1 MAGFCIGVWQL
12 PGILKFCQMN
22 TLVMHRRWKRDWYDC
37 CSSCCGFAS
46 CFGTL
51 KAVACPTVLSAP
63 PEKRWVQP
71 FTCRTRSETLM
82 PPVQN
87 ADASSVACAVVH
99 SEQATGSQKI
109 ERTSTTVASDFK
121 TLYQQSSHYLAGR
134 VVVMVLGL
142 LSFPVFTRL
151 FSVEEYGLLNLVVKT
166 VAVFVVVA
174 KMGVQNSVMRFYQDF
189 AIQGDRRTLR
199 SYYSTLYFG
208 IFVFAALATIL
219 FDVFI
224 WFAPT
229 RFFSPL
235 LRQLLL
241 LGSGL
246 IFIRGVFSVLV
257 GFWRVQERTILFNA
271 VDALNKVAV
280 IAVICLLAFT
290 WERSVRA
297 FLGGSLIVEGASVLI
312 ASYMLFHQGLIGPGA
327 CNSRFFKDAI
337 TYGAPLIFYEL
348 FGVVLASADRFLVQ
362 YYLGSRELGYYSAA
376 YNLSSSL
383 QESVVAPLALA
394 LFPIYMRLW
403 ATKGREATQ
412 TFLSGI
418 FNHFALVSIGI
429 IALVCLVSK
438 DAIVLLASAK
448 FQNAYTLVPLLV
460 AALLLAASHFFIDP
474 GLLIYR
480 KTGIMARIAVYS
492 TGVNIA
498 LNVLLL
504 PRLGL
509 YGAGLATLLSYL
521 FMTLLTL
528 HSSFALLPIPLQ
540 LERMAKFA
548 MAAAIVFF
556 AFRGLHIKSPLVGLA
571 VKGTLCTAGY
581 LALVLLLD
589 KTFRLFVT
597 SHLVSRL
604 YPSLAETN

>member
-1 MAGFCIGVWQL
+1 M
-12 PGILKFCQMN
+12 
-22 TLVMHRRWKRDWYDC
+22 TLVQ
-37 CSSCCGFAS
+37 
-46 CFGTL
+46 T
-51 KAVACPTVLSAP
+51 T
-63 PEKRWVQP
+63 
-71 FTCRTRSETLM
+71 
-82 PPVQN
+82 
-87 ADASSVACAVVH
+87 DASPVARAVVRP
-99 SEQATGSQKI
+99 EQATSSQSPDA
-109 ERTSTTVASDFK
+109 TSTPATNDFK

-134 VVVMVLGL
+134 IVVMLLGL

-166 VAVFVVVA
+166 VAVFVVFA

-189 AIQGDRRTLR
+189 AIQGDRAALR
-199 SYYSTLYFG
+199 SYYSTLYFA
-208 IFVFAALATIL
+208 IFVFAAMATIL

-224 WFAPT
+224 WFAPG

-271 VDALNKVAV
+271 VDALNKISV

-297 FLGGSLIVEGASVLI
+297 FLGGSLIVEGASVVI
-312 ASYMLFHQGLIGPGA
+312 ASYMLFHQGLIAPGA
-327 CNSRFFKDAI
+327 CNSTFFKDVL

-362 YYLGSRELGYYSAA
+362 YYLGPRELGYYSAA
-376 YNLSSSL
+376 YNISSSL

-418 FNHFALVSIGI
+418 FNHFTLASVGIIVLVS
-429 IALVCLVSK
+429 LTSR
-438 DAIVLLASAK
+438 DAVVLLASAK
-448 FQNAYTLVPLLV
+448 FQKAHTLVPLLV
-460 AALLLAASHFFIDP
+460 AALLLAASHFFIDS

-480 KTGIMARIAVYS
+480 KTGVMARIAVYS
-492 TGVNIA
+492 TGANIA

-509 YGAGLATLLSYL
+509 FGAGLATLLSYL

-540 LERMAKFA
+540 LDRIAKYVV
-548 MAAAIVFF
+548 AAAIVFF
-556 AFRGLHIKSPLVGLA
+556 ALRGLHTTHPLVGLA
-571 VKGTLCTAGY
+571 VKGTLCTTGY
-581 LALVLLLD
+581 LALVLLFD

-597 SHLVSRL
+597 TRLFSRS
-604 YPSLAETN
+604 YPRLAETD